1 LKKQILVAAGAVI
14 VLGVLYFGFSNKPP
28 KVSAFDE
35 KRTALLDSLEIP
47 TENSIVAIQAALE
60 KDPENIGLLDSLSH
74 LWFHAGFPA
83 IAADYDRQI
92 ADLDPSVANYIRSG
106 KSFFDAFPS
115 DTTQTMQVN
124 LVYGARYCYEKALEL
139 DSTNIDARIGLASVF
154 VQGTNEPMKGITLLR
169 ELDQEVPGNTLI
181 NMELGRFSMMSG
193 QYEKAIER
201 FIVVLQKDSLNLQA
215 HFLLA
220 ESYMA
225 VGDTLQSV
233 EALRRTQGLTGDPVL
248 DNQVSQYIESLT
260 N

>member
-1 LKKQILVAAGAVI
+1 MKKQVLVAGGAV
-14 VLGVLYFGFSNKPP
+14 LLACALYFGFTNKPP

-35 KRTALLDSLEIP
+35 KRAALIDSLDVPSETTIVALETALK
-47 TENSIVAIQAALE
+47 
-60 KDPENIGLLDSLSH
+60 KDPENLQLLDSLSH

-92 ADLDPSVANYIRSG
+92 ADLNPSVEHYLRAG

-115 DTTQTMQVN
+115 DTSQNMQVN
-124 LVYGARYCYEKALEL
+124 LVYGARYCYEKALEI
-139 DSTNIDARIGLASVF
+139 DSTNMDARIGLASVF
-154 VQGTNEPMKGITLLR
+154 VQGTNEPMKGILMLR
-169 ELDQEVPGNTLI
+169 ELDEEVPGNPLI
-181 NMELGRFSMMSG
+181 NMELGRFSVMSG
-193 QYEKAIER
+193 QYDKAIER

-225 VGDTLQSV
+225 VGYTLQSV
-233 EALRRTQGLTGDPVL
+233 EVLRRTQGLTGDPVL
-248 DNQVSQYIESLT
+248 DNQVRQYIESLT